1 MSKKKA
7 LIAMSGG
14 VDSSVAALLTQKAGY
29 DIAGMTLRL
38 CENGDNSAVKDAAD
52 IAGKLS
58 ISFTVMDLREDFET
72 EVIRRFI
79 DAYEQ
84 GETPNPCI
92 CCNRHIKF
100 QKILQRALQSGYDT
114 VVTGHYAVIDRNPDT
129 GRHILRKSRD
139 AKKDQSYMLYA
150 LTQEQLAHAYFPLGN
165 LTKEE
170 VRRIAVENGFV
181 NADRGDS
188 QDICFIPDGDYAGF
202 IRSHSGKEA
211 VPGNFTG
218 TNGQVYGQHRGI
230 IYYTIGQ
237 RKGLGLSFPEPMY
250 VGKIDAERNEV
261 LLCRHDELF
270 SAELTAKQINF
281 VAYEIDGP
289 ARVKVKIRY
298 HHKEQPATV
307 TRTDEDTL
315 AVVFDEPQRAVT
327 KGQAVVLYDGD
338 MVVGGGIIS

>member
-1 MSKKKA
+1 MSEKKA

-14 VDSSVAALLTQKAGY
+14 VDSSVAALLTQRAGY

-38 CENGDNSAVKDAAD
+38 CENVDDSAVQDAAD
-52 IAGKLS
+52 IARRLR
-58 ISFTVMDLREDFET
+58 IPFTVMDLREDFET

-84 GETPNPCI
+84 GETPNPCVY
-92 CCNRHIKF
+92 CNRHIKF

-114 VVTGHYAVIDRNPDT
+114 VVTGHYAVVGRNPDT
-129 GRHILRKSRD
+129 GRYTLKKSRD

-150 LTQEQLAHAYFPLGN
+150 LTQEQLAHAHFPLGD

-170 VRRIAVENGFV
+170 VRRIAAEHGFI

-202 IRSHSGKEA
+202 IRSRSGKEP
-211 VPGNFTG
+211 VPGNFIG
-218 TNGQVYGQHRGI
+218 TNGEVYGQHKGI
-230 IYYTIGQ
+230 IHYTIGQ

-250 VGKIDAERNEV
+250 VGGIDAARGEV

-270 SAELTAKQINF
+270 SVELIAKQINF
-281 VAYEIDGP
+281 VAYEIDGTV
-289 ARVKVKIRY
+289 RVKAKIRY
-298 HHKEQPATV
+298 HHEEQPATV

-315 AVVFDEPQRAVT
+315 SVVFDEPQRAVT